1 VVNQGTVK
9 KRWGVKVYAL
19 IVSVFVHAAALAVF
33 AAVKLSQ
40 SAPLPL
46 QSITTVSISQAVNLA
61 ERSSVAPKPRVVPAN
76 PVVEGRPIVRAKE
89 TAPSNL
95 KSRGPEQIP
104 NPSYQSIPSNAIRRE
119 PAELPTANETQ
130 TAQAEFFGS
139 TAQGRRI
146 CYVVDCSGS
155 MQGLWQRVRGELIE
169 SIGRLQP
176 DQYFCVIAFGA
187 DSVQE
192 SGGGK
197 PFDGAQGRMVRA
209 SDRAKKDAYSFV
221 DSLRPAGTTNALAA
235 IRSAVQIRD
244 DTNVGP
250 TVIYFLT
257 DGFELGEQD
266 GAQLAHQIMTMQRS
280 FSPKTQINTI
290 GFWPGE
296 QDRRTLERIAG
307 QSGGEFVV
315 VNDGD
320 ISEAVSGRR

>member
-1 VVNQGTVK
+1 
-9 KRWGVKVYAL
+9 
-19 IVSVFVHAAALAVF
+19 
-33 AAVKLSQ
+33 
-40 SAPLPL
+40 
-46 QSITTVSISQAVNLA
+46 VSISQAVNLA
-61 ERSSVAPKPRVVPAN
+61 ERPSVAPKPKVVPAN

-89 TAPSNL
+89 IAPSNL
-95 KSRGPEQIP
+95 KSQSPEQIP
-104 NPSYQSIPSNAIRRE
+104 NPSYQLTPSSDIRRE

-187 DSVQE
+187 DSMQE

-197 PFDGAQGRMVRA
+197 MVRA